1 MFASRNHNQA
11 NQSERRKPARGES
24 PLGKKTAPQ
33 HNPLWQSLA
42 TRSGTLQPK
51 LIIGQADDQYEREAD
66 RVADQVMRASA
77 PQSRGC
83 GLSITPVT
91 GRQAQRKC
99 SECEEEEGG
108 ALLRKESNG
117 AEAPATAPPIV
128 HETLS
133 SPGQPLD
140 AVTRAYF
147 EPRFRR
153 SFANVRLHTSEEAN
167 AATREVSA
175 SAFTVGDQIAF
186 AAGQYAPHTE
196 TGRRLL
202 AHELTHVVQQSG
214 TAITRSTR
222 SVSSNNDSTGRGSYE
237 VTDRNP
243 GRIATQKPRP
253 GLQRKMKVDNAGANI
268 PASTTGQSLVQT
280 NAQTVQDYLYK
291 LCPTS
296 NAVVD
301 LSTGEVRVDESFCT
315 RPRQWTQPIWGLS
328 FPYPFTDPS
337 PAENSGTP
345 KSCSCLCDISSSA
358 NLWTIE
364 VSDNIETP
372 QTDPD
377 NEDAG
382 MSGGGTGGRITVPS
396 PNSTKVWGAATAK
409 KGLVDFE
416 GWELLIHELCG
427 HARLLDQ
434 GRHAEDHPENRAG
447 KFGGQVNEVG
457 HQIVVDM
464 ENEVRAEHQLPLR
477 AKIKGPYCGESY
489 FRERKGA
496 MEEWPTDPADPRYT
510 FLYYCQRWREP
521 YNKERRENNL
531 PEYKIDETIP

>member
-11 NQSERRKPARGES
+11 NQSERRKPARGDS

-42 TRSGTLQPK
+42 TRSGVLQPK
-51 LIIGQADDQYEREAD
+51 LTIGQADDQYEREAD
-66 RVADQVMRASA
+66 QVVDQVMRASA

-91 GRQAQRKC
+91 GHQAQRKC
-99 SECEEEEGG
+99 SECEEEEGDT
-108 ALLRKESNG
+108 LLRKESNG
-117 AEAPATAPPIV
+117 VEAPATAPPIV

-186 AAGQYAPHTE
+186 DAGQYAPHTE

-214 TAITRSTR
+214 TAISRSTH
-222 SVSSNNDSTGRGSYE
+222 SVSSYNDSTGRGSYE

-268 PASTTGQSLVQT
+268 PAPTRQSLVQT
-280 NAQTVQDYLYK
+280 NAQTVQDYLRNI
-291 LCPTS
+291 CRPS

-301 LSTGEVRVDESFCT
+301 PSTGDVTIDQGFCT

-328 FPYPFTDPS
+328 FPLPFTDPS
-337 PAENSGTP
+337 PAEKSGTP
-345 KSCSCLCDISSSA
+345 KSCSCLCDISSSE

-364 VSDNIETP
+364 VSDDIETP
-372 QTDPD
+372 ETDPD

-396 PNSTKVWGAATAK
+396 PNSTKVWGAATETG
-409 KGLVDFE
+409 GLVDFDA
-416 GWELLIHELCG
+416 WELLIHELCG
-427 HARLLDQ
+427 HARLHDQ
-434 GRHAEDHPENRAG
+434 GNHAQDNPENRAG
-447 KFGGQVNEVG
+447 KFGGEVKEVG

-464 ENEVRAEHQLPLR
+464 ENEVRGEHNLPLR
-477 AKIKGPYCGESY
+477 AKIKGPYCGESF

-496 MEEWPTDPADPRYT
+496 TEQWPTDPADPRFTY
-510 FLYYCQRWREP
+510 LYYCQRWREP
-521 YNKERRENNL
+521 YNKERREKNL
-531 PEYKIDETIP
+531 PEYKIDESIP